1 MKDYD
6 SIPILLFLIGCT
18 AAYPVNNSDE
28 DTAPNDENDGS
39 IWTSWYMIVINVI
52 VPITMVVSVACCC
65 CCGSSKTQNES
76 SLNDSGTRDKNDT
89 TKGIEMERR
98 NQMTKSGTV
107 QKLLAFLVFS

>member
-1 MKDYD
+1 MRDCD

-18 AAYPVNNSDE
+18 AAYPVNISDE

-52 VPITMVVSVACCC
+52 VPITMIVSVACCC

-76 SLNDSGTRDKNDT
+76 SLNDSDLRNKNDMI
-89 TKGIEMERR
+89 KGIEMERR
-98 NQMTKSGTV
+98 NQMTKSGRV
-107 QKLLAFLVFS
+107 KKLSAFPVFS